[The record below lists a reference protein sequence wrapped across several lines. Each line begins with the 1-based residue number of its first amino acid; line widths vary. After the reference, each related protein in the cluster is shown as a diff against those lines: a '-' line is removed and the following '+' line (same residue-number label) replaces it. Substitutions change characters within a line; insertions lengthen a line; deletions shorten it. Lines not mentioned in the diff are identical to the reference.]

1 MQICAGRDLRV
12 EKSKFI
18 SAIQATE
25 EMYPKRSLR
34 WRESVDV
41 TPLSSGGGHSPGF
54 VRIYKRIQPTN
65 SSALEKDSRPG
76 SWNKNGLAS
85 LWVVVTLR

>member
-1 MQICAGRDLRV
+1 LRV

-18 SAIQATE
+18 SAIRATE

-41 TPLSSGGGHSPGF
+41 TPLLSGGDHSPGF

-65 SSALEKDSRPG
+65 SSA
-76 SWNKNGLAS
+76 
-85 LWVVVTLR
+85 